1 MRRIE
6 PDVQT
11 SVGQEAY
18 VRRNRPLAVTEA
30 DAVDATVTVVTAEE
44 VPAVT
49 ATKAPAANLG
59 KANSLHRTELIH
71 DLVSQLF
78 HL

>member
-1 MRRIE
+1 M
-6 PDVQT
+6 
-11 SVGQEAY
+11 SVNPVSMAAMAAAAE
-18 VRRNRPLAVTEA
+18 AVT
-30 DAVDATVTVVTAEE
+30 ATEEIAEE